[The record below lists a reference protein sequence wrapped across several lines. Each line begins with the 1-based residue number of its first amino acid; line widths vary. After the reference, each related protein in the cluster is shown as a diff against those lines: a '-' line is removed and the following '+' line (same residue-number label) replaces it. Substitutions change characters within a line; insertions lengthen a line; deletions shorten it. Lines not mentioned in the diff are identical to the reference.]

1 MSPAMRKLLLLASGA
16 IYLAAIVWPAV
27 ALVWSSIQQGVAP
40 RDGFDFSQGQ
50 LALLCRTFF
59 LAASAAFVCIP
70 PALAAGVLAG
80 SRRPRPLGIAVLAA
94 GLMCPP
100 MVYSFGWLRF
110 FPPRLAPEIRCVAG
124 WVLWA
129 WPVAAIVIAAGWA
142 RAGKEAYQAA
152 TLSTSAF
159 SAFLRVGLPALRPHI
174 LLAMLLMFV
183 LFFGD
188 YGMPHGFGL
197 RVYSTELL
205 AWASE
210 SNHTIDVLWPALLPV
225 GITAIALGALLVA
238 IRRCG
243 FHESQQ
249 TSELE
254 RRSVW
259 NALVLLMMA
268 AGWALPLIALCKPL
282 TPAVFVETWRSYQA
296 DLAVSIGVAAVAALL
311 IILLG
316 IGFELIGHARKSI
329 LFAALLFGAFPGALD
344 GQALIAAYNGPASQW
359 LYDHWPIISLA
370 YVARY
375 AWIGL
380 LACWIAASSRGNAT
394 AEQAR
399 VDGATESQIARFI
412 LLPQYAPLLLGV
424 AAIIMAL
431 AIGDVAA
438 STLVRVPG
446 YNPIA
451 HVIIEKF
458 HRFEDGM
465 LISLSLILVGIA
477 AFGSAVIAWGLRK
490 FYGSVSSEPGYGP
503 AG

>member
-1 MSPAMRKLLLLASGA
+1 MFALGT
-16 IYLAAIVWPAV
+16 IYIAAIVWPAV
-27 ALVWSSIQQGVAP
+27 ALAWTSIDQGAVP
-40 RDGFDFSQGQ
+40 RDGFIFSHGQ
-50 LALLCRTFF
+50 LALLGRTSL
-59 LAASAAFVCIP
+59 LAFAGSVCCIP
-70 PALAAGVLAG
+70 LAVAGGVLAC
-80 SRRPRPLGIAVLAA
+80 SRRPRPLSVAILAA

-100 MVYSFGWLRF
+100 MVYSFGWLRS
-110 FPPRLAPEIRCVAG
+110 FPPGVAPEIRCVAG

-142 RAGKEAYQAA
+142 RAGEEAYQAA
-152 TLSTSAF
+152 TLSTSPL
-159 SAFLRVGLPALRPHI
+159 SAFLRVGLPALRPYV
-174 LLAMLLMFV
+174 LLAAMLMFV

-225 GITAIALGALLVA
+225 GITAAALGAILMA

-243 FHESQQ
+243 FHESEQIA
-249 TSELE
+249 EIE
-254 RRSVW
+254 GRPAWRVV
-259 NALVLLMMA
+259 VLIFMA
-268 AGWALPLIALCKPL
+268 AGWALPLIALSKPL
-282 TPAVFVETWRSYQA
+282 TPNVFGETWRTYSM
-296 DLAVSIGVAAVAALL
+296 DLAASIGVAAVAAML
-311 IILLG
+311 IMLLG
-316 IGFELIGHARKSI
+316 LGFALVGRTRKTI
-329 LFAALLFGAFPGALD
+329 LFAALLFGALPGAVV
-344 GQALIAAYNGPASQW
+344 GQALIAAYNGPAFRW
-359 LYDHWPIISLA
+359 LYDYWPIVSLA

-375 AWIGL
+375 AWVGL
-380 LACWIAASSRGNAT
+380 LACGLAASSSGNGT

-399 VDGATESQIARFI
+399 MDGASESQVVRFI
-412 LLPQYAPLLLGV
+412 LCPQHAPLLLGI
-424 AAIIMAL
+424 AAIVIAL

-465 LISLSLILVGIA
+465 LISLSLMLVGISA
-477 AFGSAVIAWGLRK
+477 LGGAVIAYAVRALR
-490 FYGSVSSEPGYGP
+490 
-503 AG
+503 